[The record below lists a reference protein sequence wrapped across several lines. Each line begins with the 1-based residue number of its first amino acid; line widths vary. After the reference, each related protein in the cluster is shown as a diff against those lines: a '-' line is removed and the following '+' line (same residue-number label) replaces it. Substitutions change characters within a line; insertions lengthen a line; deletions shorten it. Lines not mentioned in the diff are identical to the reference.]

1 MTESNSPKFLATDD
15 WFYICDQH
23 GSYGSLDFCLQEVS
37 NYITSEI
44 EFDSFLLDL
53 EFYEEHYNSLCQQE
67 ILKVRQ
73 KCLKLGKA
81 GGQDWD
87 IVHSS
92 LMKEG

>member
-1 MTESNSPKFLATDD
+1 MMAESNKSKFLATDD
-15 WFYICDQH
+15 WFYICSQH
-23 GSYGSLDFCLQEVS
+23 GTYGSLDFCLQEVA

-53 EFYEEHYNSLCQQE
+53 DFYQERYNLLCQQE

-81 GGQDWD
+81 GGEDWS
-87 IVHSS
+87 IIHSS
-92 LMKEG
+92 LM